1 MVLLSHFLLKFLVE
15 LNHKIMIWNYFLILI
30 LINVLFDHLILFLFL
45 CVQMFLMIVLFLFF
59 LICLLR
65 RKKLDIFLNGL
76 FYLLICDDV
85 FLDVHQILLLL
96 LVYWI
101 NLQTIILIL
110 NLILPFLNFFF
121 NLYKFKKINFFK
133 KIIWDIEKKYFK
145 KNN

>member
-30 LINVLFDHLILFLFL
+30 LIYVLFDHLILFLFL

-65 RKKLDIFLNGL
+65 RKKLDIFLNDL

-85 FLDVHQILLLL
+85 FLDAHQILLLL

-101 NLQTIILIL
+101 NLQTIILIS

-133 KIIWDIEKKYFK
+133 KIIWDIEKKYF
-145 KNN
+145 